1 MGERKVEGSRL
12 LQIFF
17 FKLLQY
23 YGPLR
28 RSFSVKFSTVMF
40 YFVIVF
46 SSLFSGFFI
55 RGYYGFSEM
64 SEKEL
69 VNIVSIT
76 FSSVMAMGIFL
87 GLKGGITA
95 LEPEIDFVLTS
106 PIKPSTYL
114 VADLLF
120 QFFFLNFAVTPPLV
134 SFMAVMLHPRL
145 NILPAV
151 LLSYEI
157 MLFASSA
164 IAQILGILKTMLK
177 DIEVEAVGWTIL
189 LILFTPLVSMVMGIG
204 VNYSDLPYPS
214 TLLAKCALGSIGG
227 LEIIIGLVYMTL
239 IASAYFTVMRI
250 NFLPNVTPLLTTAL
264 MEMPSSN
271 RRILKW
277 VPRLFTQILSPKMSE
292 KPMAL
297 LVKLNLLRILRD
309 GSLFTAI
316 MLFAIAAISN
326 LSFPILVR
334 QFRFFALAALT
345 FSILYTPLIPAIFS
359 INWGII
365 ERETLWTVAV
375 SEKGFRRYVK
385 GMLVAYFIATFSFA
399 LVFYCIFSILLAGT
413 PFLVLDFL
421 LLLSVTLFSSILS
434 VATSLVLSKPSN
446 ALSLSAL
453 LYVFIPLF
461 GAVFLS
467 MPMIIAR
474 TTISIADAP
483 PPTIILILV
492 SYTSLIAFLLSRYT
506 LAKSGAFFGQ
516 APVEKASLQQP
527 PRLETQYHVN
537 YGNYVLNFST
547 LASSILLVVSLI
559 GLFLGRPEPVS
570 PGNSD
575 WERWVYGPPLTVLTC
590 LVLAASILLQRKTLN
605 RDGGKALY
613 EAPSKVPW
621 KASQSFLMLVLAMF
635 LPAILEFPF
644 LAFSISKGMDVN
656 NLLLL
661 AIGEVAMIIPVLLYM
676 VGRKIS
682 LAFLG
687 LDSQSALQEYK
698 VALLILPLTLLTGIS
713 AGVIVETLIPVPPW
727 FEEFFQILSPS
738 SFIELVTLS
747 LITILIVAP
756 CEEILFR
763 GFIQRGLESS
773 LGSRGGILLSS
784 ILFGAF
790 HLNPWQFLPAFLLG
804 ILLGY
809 VFKKRNYRL
818 WCPIALHAAYN
829 VALFVLNYALRV

>member
-1 MGERKVEGSRL
+1 MEGSRL

-28 RSFSVKFSTVMF
+28 RSLSVKFSTIML

-55 RGYYGFSEM
+55 RGFYGFSEM

-76 FSSVMAMGIFL
+76 FSSVIAMGVFL

-95 LEPEIDFVLTS
+95 LEPEIDFILTS

-120 QFFFLNFAVTPPLV
+120 QFFFLNFSVTPPLV

-145 NILPAV
+145 NILPAIF
-151 LLSYEI
+151 LSYET

-164 IAQILGILKTMLK
+164 IAQTLGILKSIMK
-177 DIEVEAVGWTIL
+177 DVEVKAAGWAIL
-189 LILFTPLVSMVMGIG
+189 MILFTPLISMVMGLG
-204 VNYSDLPYPS
+204 LNYSDLPYPS
-214 TLLAKCALGSIGG
+214 TLLAKCSLGSIGS
-227 LEIIIGLVYMTL
+227 LETIIGLAYMVL
-239 IASAYFTVMRI
+239 IAGAYFSVMRI
-250 NFLPNVTPLLTTAL
+250 NFLPHVTPLLTTAL
-264 MEMPSSN
+264 MEMPSSS
-271 RRILKW
+271 RRILRW

-297 LVKLNLLRILRD
+297 VVKLNLLRILRD

-316 MLFAIAAISN
+316 MLFAIATVSN

-359 INWGII
+359 INWGIM

-385 GMLVAYFIATFSFA
+385 GMLTAYFIATFSFA
-399 LVFYCIFSILLAGT
+399 LVFYSIFSILLAGT

-434 VATSLVLSKPSN
+434 VATALVLSKPSN

-467 MPMIIAR
+467 MPAIIAR
-474 TTISIADAP
+474 TTISIADTP

-492 SYTSLIAFLLSRYT
+492 SYTILIAFLLAKYT
-506 LAKSGAFFGQ
+506 LAKSETFFGQ
-516 APVEKASLQQP
+516 APVEKASPPPPPELQA
-527 PRLETQYHVN
+527 QYHVD
-537 YGNYVLNFST
+537 YRNYVLNFST

-559 GLFLGRPEPVS
+559 GLFLGKPEAVS
-570 PGNSD
+570 LGKSD
-575 WERWVYGPPLTVLTC
+575 PERWVYGPPLAGLAS
-590 LVLAASILLQRKTLN
+590 LVLAASILLQGKAAN
-605 RDGGKALY
+605 QAGEKALY
-613 EAPSKVPW
+613 EAPRNVPW
-621 KASQSFLMLVLAMF
+621 RASQSFIMLVLAMF
-635 LPAILEFPF
+635 LPAVLELPF
-644 LAFSISKGMDVN
+644 LAFSLSKGLSIDDLS
-656 NLLLL
+656 LLI
-661 AIGEVAMIIPVLLYM
+661 IGEVAMIIPVLLYM
-676 VGRKIS
+676 VGKKIS

-698 VALLILPLTLLTGIS
+698 VALLILPLTVLTGIS

-738 SFIELVTLS
+738 SFTELVVLS
-747 LITILIVAP
+747 ITTILVVAP
-756 CEEILFR
+756 CEEVLFR

-773 LGSRGGILLSS
+773 LGSRKGILLSS
-784 ILFGAF
+784 LLFGVF

-804 ILLGY
+804 TILGY
-809 VFKKRNYRL
+809 VFKKRGYRL
-818 WCPIALHAAYN
+818 WCPIALHASYN
-829 VALFVLNYALRV
+829 VALFVLNYVLSV

>member
-1 MGERKVEGSRL
+1 VESSRL

-28 RSFSVKFSTVMF
+28 RSLSVKFSTIMF
-40 YFVIVF
+40 YFIIVF

-55 RGYYGFSEM
+55 RVFYGFSGM

-76 FSSVMAMGIFL
+76 FSSVIAMGVFL

-151 LLSYEI
+151 FLSYET
-157 MLFASSA
+157 MLFASSI
-164 IAQILGILKTMLK
+164 IAQTLGILKSIMK
-177 DIEVEAVGWTIL
+177 DVEVEAVGWTIL
-189 LILFTPLVSMVMGIG
+189 MILFTPLISMVMGLG
-204 VNYSDLPYPS
+204 LNYSDLPYPS
-214 TLLAKCALGSIGG
+214 TLLAKCSLGSIGS
-227 LEIIIGLVYMTL
+227 LESIIGLAYMVL
-239 IASAYFTVMRI
+239 IAGGYFSVMRI

-264 MEMPSSN
+264 MEMPSSS
-271 RRILKW
+271 RRILRW

-297 LVKLNLLRILRD
+297 VVKLNLLRILRD

-316 MLFAIAAISN
+316 MLFAIATVSN

-385 GMLVAYFIATFSFA
+385 GMLTAYFIATFSFA
-399 LVFYCIFSILLAGT
+399 LVFYSIFSILLAGT

-434 VATSLVLSKPSN
+434 VATALVLSKPSN

-467 MPMIIAR
+467 MPAIIAR
-474 TTISIADAP
+474 TTISIADTP

-492 SYTSLIAFLLSRYT
+492 SYTILIAFLLAKYT
-506 LAKSGAFFGQ
+506 LAKSGTFFSQ
-516 APVEKASLQQP
+516 APVEKASP
-527 PRLETQYHVN
+527 PPPPELRAQYRVDYRN
-537 YGNYVLNFST
+537 YLLNFST

-559 GLFLGRPEPVS
+559 GLFLGKPEAVS
-570 PGNSD
+570 PGKSD
-575 WERWVYGPPLTVLTC
+575 LERLVYGPALAGLTS
-590 LVLAASILLQRKTLN
+590 LVLATSILLQMKTAN
-605 RDGGKALY
+605 QAGEKALY
-613 EAPSKVPW
+613 EAPRNVPW
-621 KASQSFLMLVLAMF
+621 RASQSFLMLVLAMF
-635 LPAILEFPF
+635 LPAVLELPF
-644 LAFSISKGMDVN
+644 LAFSLSKGLSIDDLS
-656 NLLLL
+656 LLV
-661 AIGEVAMIIPVLLYM
+661 IGEAAMIIPVLLYM
-676 VGRKIS
+676 VSKKIS

-698 VALLILPLTLLTGIS
+698 VALLILPLTVLTGIS

-738 SFIELVTLS
+738 SFTELVTLS
-747 LITILIVAP
+747 IITILVVAP
-756 CEEILFR
+756 CEEVLFR

-784 ILFGAF
+784 LLFGVF

-804 ILLGY
+804 AILGY
-809 VFKKRNYRL
+809 VSKKRGYRL
-818 WCPIALHAAYN
+818 WCPIALHASYN
-829 VALFVLNYALRV
+829 VALFVLNYVLSV

>member
-1 MGERKVEGSRL
+1 MEGSRL

-28 RSFSVKFSTVMF
+28 RSLSVKFSTIMF

-55 RGYYGFSEM
+55 RGFYGFSGM

-76 FSSVMAMGIFL
+76 FSSVIAMGVFL

-151 LLSYEI
+151 FLSYET

-164 IAQILGILKTMLK
+164 IAQTLGILKSIMK
-177 DIEVEAVGWTIL
+177 DVEVEAVGWTIL
-189 LILFTPLVSMVMGIG
+189 MMLFTPLISMVMGLG
-204 VNYSDLPYPS
+204 LNYSDLPYPS
-214 TLLAKCALGSIGG
+214 TLLAKCSLGSIGS
-227 LEIIIGLVYMTL
+227 LESIIGLAYMVL
-239 IASAYFTVMRI
+239 IAGAYFSVMRI

-264 MEMPSSN
+264 MEMPSSS
-271 RRILKW
+271 RRILRW
-277 VPRLFTQILSPKMSE
+277 VPRLFTHILSPKMSE

-297 LVKLNLLRILRD
+297 VVKLNLLRILRD

-316 MLFAIAAISN
+316 MLFAIATVSN

-385 GMLVAYFIATFSFA
+385 GMLTAYFIATFSFA
-399 LVFYCIFSILLAGT
+399 LVFYSIFSILLAGT

-434 VATSLVLSKPSN
+434 VATALVLSKPSN

-467 MPMIIAR
+467 MPAIIAR
-474 TTISIADAP
+474 TTISIADTP

-492 SYTSLIAFLLSRYT
+492 SYTILIAFLLAKYT
-506 LAKSGAFFGQ
+506 LAKSGTFFGQ
-516 APVEKASLQQP
+516 APVEKASP
-527 PRLETQYHVN
+527 PPPPELRAQYRVDYRN
-537 YGNYVLNFST
+537 YLLNFST

-559 GLFLGRPEPVS
+559 GLFLGKPEAVS
-570 PGNSD
+570 AGKSD
-575 WERWVYGPPLTVLTC
+575 SERLVYGPALAGLTS
-590 LVLAASILLQRKTLN
+590 LVLAASILLQRKTAN
-605 RDGGKALY
+605 QAGEKALY
-613 EAPSKVPW
+613 EAPRNVPW
-621 KASQSFLMLVLAMF
+621 RASQSFLMLVLAMF
-635 LPAILEFPF
+635 LPAVLELPF
-644 LAFSISKGMDVN
+644 LAFSLSKGLSIDDLS
-656 NLLLL
+656 LLV
-661 AIGEVAMIIPVLLYM
+661 IGEAAMIIPVLLYM
-676 VGRKIS
+676 VSKKIS

-698 VALLILPLTLLTGIS
+698 VALLILPLTVLTGIS

-738 SFIELVTLS
+738 SFTELVTLS
-747 LITILIVAP
+747 IITILVVAP
-756 CEEILFR
+756 CEEVLFR

-784 ILFGAF
+784 LLFGVF

-804 ILLGY
+804 TILGY
-809 VFKKRNYRL
+809 VFKKRGYRL
-818 WCPIALHAAYN
+818 WCPIALHASYN
-829 VALFVLNYALRV
+829 VALFVLNYVLSV

>member
-1 MGERKVEGSRL
+1 VEGSRL

-28 RSFSVKFSTVMF
+28 RSLSVKFSTIMF

-55 RGYYGFSEM
+55 RGFYGFSGM

-76 FSSVMAMGIFL
+76 FSSVIAMGVFL

-151 LLSYEI
+151 FLSYET

-164 IAQILGILKTMLK
+164 IAQTLGILKSIMK
-177 DIEVEAVGWTIL
+177 DVEVEAVGWTIL
-189 LILFTPLVSMVMGIG
+189 MMLFTPLISMVMGLG
-204 VNYSDLPYPS
+204 LNYSDLPYPS
-214 TLLAKCALGSIGG
+214 TLLAKCSLGSIGS
-227 LEIIIGLVYMTL
+227 LESIIGLAYMVL
-239 IASAYFTVMRI
+239 IAGAYFSVMRI

-264 MEMPSSN
+264 MEMPSSS
-271 RRILKW
+271 RRILRW
-277 VPRLFTQILSPKMSE
+277 VPRLFTHILSPKMSE

-297 LVKLNLLRILRD
+297 VVKLNLLRILRD

-316 MLFAIAAISN
+316 MLFAIATVSN

-385 GMLVAYFIATFSFA
+385 GMLTAYFIATFSFA
-399 LVFYCIFSILLAGT
+399 LVFYSIFSILLAGT

-434 VATSLVLSKPSN
+434 VATALVLSKPSN

-467 MPMIIAR
+467 MPAIIAR
-474 TTISIADAP
+474 TTISIADTP

-492 SYTSLIAFLLSRYT
+492 SYTILIAFLLAKYT
-506 LAKSGAFFGQ
+506 LAKSGTFFGQ
-516 APVEKASLQQP
+516 APVEKASP
-527 PRLETQYHVN
+527 PPPPELRAQYRVDYRN
-537 YGNYVLNFST
+537 YLLNFST

-559 GLFLGRPEPVS
+559 GLFLGKPEAVS
-570 PGNSD
+570 AGKSD
-575 WERWVYGPPLTVLTC
+575 SERLVYGPALAGLTS
-590 LVLAASILLQRKTLN
+590 LVLAASILLQRKTAN
-605 RDGGKALY
+605 QAGEKALY
-613 EAPSKVPW
+613 EAPRNVPW
-621 KASQSFLMLVLAMF
+621 RASQSFLMLVLAMF
-635 LPAILEFPF
+635 LPAVLELPF
-644 LAFSISKGMDVN
+644 LAFSLSKGLSIDDLS
-656 NLLLL
+656 LLV
-661 AIGEVAMIIPVLLYM
+661 IGEAAMIIPVLLYM
-676 VGRKIS
+676 VSKKIS

-698 VALLILPLTLLTGIS
+698 VALLILPLTVLTGIS

-738 SFIELVTLS
+738 SFTELVTLS
-747 LITILIVAP
+747 IITILVVAP
-756 CEEILFR
+756 CEEVLFR

-784 ILFGAF
+784 LLFGVF

-804 ILLGY
+804 TILGY
-809 VFKKRNYRL
+809 VFKKRGYRL
-818 WCPIALHAAYN
+818 WCPIALHASYN
-829 VALFVLNYALRV
+829 VALFVLNYVLSV

>member
-1 MGERKVEGSRL
+1 MEGSRV

-28 RSFSVKFSTVMF
+28 RSPSVKFSTVMF
-40 YFVIVF
+40 YLVIVF

-55 RGYYGFSEM
+55 RGVYGFSEM

-69 VNIVSIT
+69 VNVISIT
-76 FSSVMAMGIFL
+76 FSSVIAMGVFL

-95 LEPEIDFVLTS
+95 LGPEIDFVLTS
-106 PIKPSTYL
+106 PIRPSTYL

-120 QFFFLNFAVTPPLV
+120 QFFFLNFAVTPPLI
-134 SFMAVMLHPRL
+134 SFMAVMLYPRL
-145 NILPAV
+145 NALPAV
-151 LLSYEI
+151 FLSYEM

-164 IAQILGILKTMLK
+164 IAQILGVLKSIVK
-177 DIEVEAVGWTIL
+177 EVGVEAAGWVIL
-189 LILFTPLVSMVMGIG
+189 LTLFMPLVSMTMGLG

-214 TLLAKCALGSIGG
+214 TLLAKFSLGSLGT
-227 LEIIIGLVYMTL
+227 LETAIWFAYL
-239 IASAYFTVMRI
+239 ILILGSYSAVMRI

-271 RRILKW
+271 RRILRW
-277 VPRLFTQILSPKMSE
+277 VPRIFTQILSPKMSE

-297 LVKLNLLRILRD
+297 VVKLNLLRILRD

-316 MLFAIAAISN
+316 MLFAIATLAN

-399 LVFYCIFSILLAGT
+399 VVFYSVFSILLAGT

-421 LLLSVTLFSSILS
+421 LILSVTLFSSILS
-434 VATSLVLSKPSN
+434 VASALVLSKPSN

-467 MPMIIAR
+467 MPVILAR
-474 TTISIADAP
+474 TTISIADTP
-483 PPTIILILV
+483 PPMIILILV

-506 LAKSGAFFGQ
+506 LARSETFFGQ
-516 APVEKASLQQP
+516 PPVEEPFPTVSQ
-527 PRLETQYHVN
+527 RLETQNPIDYRS
-537 YGNYVLNFST
+537 YILNFST
-547 LASSILLVVSLI
+547 LASSILLVVSLVGI
-559 GLFLGRPEPVS
+559 SLGKPEAVSLGRSES
-570 PGNSD
+570 
-575 WERWVYGPPLTVLTC
+575 ERWVYGLPLAGLTS
-590 LVLAASILLQRKTLN
+590 LVLAASILLQRKAVKQC
-605 RDGGKALY
+605 GEKAVC
-613 EAPSKVPW
+613 EAPGKVPW

-635 LPAILEFPF
+635 LPTVLELPF
-644 LAFSISKGMDVN
+644 LAFSFSTG
-656 NLLLL
+656 L
-661 AIGEVAMIIPVLLYM
+661 AIDSLALLITGEFAMVIPVLLYM
-676 VGRKIS
+676 VGKKMS
-682 LAFLG
+682 LRFLG
-687 LDSQSALQEYK
+687 LDSQSALQEYRI
-698 VALLILPLTLLTGIS
+698 ALLVLPLTVLTGFS

-727 FEEFFQILSPS
+727 FEEVFKMLSPS
-738 SFIELVTLS
+738 SFVELVALS
-747 LITILIVAP
+747 LITILVVAP
-756 CEEILFR
+756 CEEVLFR

-773 LGSRGGILLSS
+773 FGSKWGILLSS

-790 HLNPWQFLPAFLLG
+790 HLNPWQFLPAFLVG
-804 ILLGY
+804 IILGY
-809 VFKKRNYRL
+809 VFKKRGYRL

-829 VALFVLNYALRV
+829 VTLFVLNYVLRV

>member
-1 MGERKVEGSRL
+1 VEGSRI

-28 RSFSVKFSTVMF
+28 RSLSVKFSTIMF

-55 RGYYGFSEM
+55 RGFYGFSGM

-76 FSSVMAMGIFL
+76 FSSVIAMGVFL

-151 LLSYEI
+151 FLSYET

-164 IAQILGILKTMLK
+164 IAQTLGILKSIMK
-177 DIEVEAVGWTIL
+177 DVEVEAVGWIIL
-189 LILFTPLVSMVMGIG
+189 MILFTPLISMAMGLG
-204 VNYSDLPYPS
+204 LNYSDLPYPS
-214 TLLAKCALGSIGG
+214 TLLAKCSLGSIGS
-227 LEIIIGLVYMTL
+227 LESIIGLAYMVM
-239 IASAYFTVMRI
+239 IAGAYFSVMRI

-264 MEMPSSN
+264 MEMPSSS
-271 RRILKW
+271 RRILRW

-297 LVKLNLLRILRD
+297 VVKLNLLRILRD

-316 MLFAIAAISN
+316 MLFAIATVSN

-334 QFRFFALAALT
+334 QFKFFALAALT

-375 SEKGFRRYVK
+375 SEKGFRRYVE
-385 GMLVAYFIATFSFA
+385 GMLTAYFIATFSFA
-399 LVFYCIFSILLAGT
+399 LVFYSIFSILLAGT

-434 VATSLVLSKPSN
+434 VATALVLTKPSN

-467 MPMIIAR
+467 MPAIIAR
-474 TTISIADAP
+474 TTISIADTP

-492 SYTSLIAFLLSRYT
+492 SYTILIAFLLAKYT
-506 LAKSGAFFGQ
+506 LAKSGTFFGQ
-516 APVEKASLQQP
+516 APVEKASP
-527 PRLETQYHVN
+527 PPPPELRAQYRVDYRN
-537 YGNYVLNFST
+537 YLLNFST

-559 GLFLGRPEPVS
+559 GLFLGKPEAVS
-570 PGNSD
+570 PGKSD
-575 WERWVYGPPLTVLTC
+575 SERLVYGPALAGLTS
-590 LVLAASILLQRKTLN
+590 LVLAASILLQRKTAN
-605 RDGGKALY
+605 QAGEKALY
-613 EAPSKVPW
+613 EAPRNVPW
-621 KASQSFLMLVLAMF
+621 RASQSFLMLVLAMF
-635 LPAILEFPF
+635 LPGVLELPF
-644 LAFSISKGMDVN
+644 LAFSLSKGLSIDDLS
-656 NLLLL
+656 LLVV
-661 AIGEVAMIIPVLLYM
+661 GEAAMIIPVLLYM
-676 VGRKIS
+676 VSKKTS

-698 VALLILPLTLLTGIS
+698 VALLILPLTVLTGIS

-727 FEEFFQILSPS
+727 FEEFFRILSPS
-738 SFIELVTLS
+738 SFTELVTLS
-747 LITILIVAP
+747 IITILVVAP
-756 CEEILFR
+756 CEEVLFR

-784 ILFGAF
+784 LLFGVF

-804 ILLGY
+804 TILGY
-809 VFKKRNYRL
+809 VFKKRGYRL
-818 WCPIALHAAYN
+818 WCPIALHASYN
-829 VALFVLNYALRV
+829 VALFVLNYVLSV